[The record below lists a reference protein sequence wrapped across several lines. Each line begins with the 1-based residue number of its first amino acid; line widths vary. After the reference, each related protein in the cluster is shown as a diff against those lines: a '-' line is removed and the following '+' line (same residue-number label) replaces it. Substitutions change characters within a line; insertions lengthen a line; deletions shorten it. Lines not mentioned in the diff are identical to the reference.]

1 MRAQCDMLP
10 AEPTT
15 NSNLVGL
22 AITLPER
29 CPRCSTHH
37 AVIGAGRGPHR
48 ASIMCVCGCHLGW
61 MSLPTFDFI
70 AEIVRQVGRP
80 SEPICVN
87 RKPPVATAELKS
99 PTTAIALKG

>member
-1 MRAQCDMLP
+1 VSALQHASCSNRCRPGTAQGFDHVCVWLP
-10 AEPTT
+10 P
-15 NSNLVGL
+15 
-22 AITLPER
+22 
-29 CPRCSTHH
+29 
-37 AVIGAGRGPHR
+37 
-48 ASIMCVCGCHLGW
+48 GW